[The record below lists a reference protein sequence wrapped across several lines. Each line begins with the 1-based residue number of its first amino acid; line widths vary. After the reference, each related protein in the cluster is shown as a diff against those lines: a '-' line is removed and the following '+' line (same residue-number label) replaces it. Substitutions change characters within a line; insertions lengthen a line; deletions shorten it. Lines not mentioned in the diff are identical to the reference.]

1 MDVIK
6 SFANETMRFIET
18 GTLNDNY
25 YVILVKESLTPVV
38 TIHASS
44 LHVLNGQFDSVN
56 YFIVGLQTYNHFVR
70 LSGNEYN

>member
-1 MDVIK
+1 MDICE
-6 SFANETMRFIET
+6 SFANETIRFIET
-18 GTLNDNY
+18 GTLNYNY

-56 YFIVGLQTYNHFVR
+56 YFIVGLQTYKYFMR
-70 LSGNEYN
+70 LCGNDYN